1 MFFIF
6 FNFYIYPVNH
16 SNHLIM
22 KNILVIEDD
31 KLISGL
37 VSFRLKKEGFNITLA
52 EDGMEG
58 IKKFDALEPD
68 LVITDV
74 LVPYRN
80 GIEIV
85 EYAKKKRPNCPVIVL
100 SCMGEEEETV
110 IKAFQVG
117 ASDFMPKP
125 FHPNELAF
133 RVKRLIEN

>member
-1 MFFIF
+1 
-6 FNFYIYPVNH
+6 
-16 SNHLIM
+16 M

-37 VSFRLKKEGFNITLA
+37 VIFRLRKEGFNITLA
-52 EDGMEG
+52 EDGMDG
-58 IKKFDALEPD
+58 IRKFDSTEPD

-74 LVPYRN
+74 LIPHRG

-85 EYAKKKRPNCPVIVL
+85 EYAKKKRPNCPVLVL
-100 SCMGEEEETV
+100 SSMGEDEDTV

>member
-1 MFFIF
+1 
-6 FNFYIYPVNH
+6 
-16 SNHLIM
+16 M

-58 IKKFDALEPD
+58 IKQFDSMHPD
-68 LVITDV
+68 LVITAV
-74 LVPYRN
+74 LVPSCS
-80 GIEIV
+80 GIEII

-100 SCMGEEEETV
+100 SCMGEEDETV
-110 IKAFQVG
+110 VKAYQVG
-117 ASDFMPKP
+117 ATDFMPKP

-133 RVKRLIEN
+133 RVKKLIDN